1 VTADASGVFAQL
13 VGQDAVSAEL
23 QHAAEHSEAMTHAWL
38 FTGPPGSGRSV
49 AARAFAAAL
58 QCDRPGGST
67 PGCGECPGCRTVL
80 VGSHP
85 DLLVVATTETFIRV
99 DRARELAL
107 AAASRPTR
115 GRWRVIL
122 VEDADRLNEQAAD
135 ALLKALE
142 EPPPRTVWLLCA
154 PSLEDL
160 LVTVRSRCRHI
171 RLRTPP
177 VHAVAELLQQRDGI
191 DVAMA
196 HYAARAAQ
204 SHIGVARRL
213 ATDEHARSRRR
224 QVTGIPLGLR
234 DLGAALAAAADLHQ
248 EAGAGASA
256 ASAEEAEQGRRELLR
271 QLGADPDARTQPPS
285 VRTHLKR
292 LEEEHKRRARR
303 QQHDTI
309 DAALTDL
316 ASVYR
321 DALVLGSGAQVE
333 PVNATELDQVRQ
345 VARAMT
351 PEELLGAMDGIGL
364 ARARLIANGA
374 PLLVLEAMMIGLI
387 LPHSPAGAPT

>member
-1 VTADASGVFAQL
+1 M
-13 VGQDAVSAEL
+13 VGQDAVLAEL

-204 SHIGVARRL
+204 SHIGVA
-213 ATDEHARSRRR
+213 
-224 QVTGIPLGLR
+224 
-234 DLGAALAAAADLHQ
+234 
-248 EAGAGASA
+248 
-256 ASAEEAEQGRRELLR
+256 
-271 QLGADPDARTQPPS
+271 
-285 VRTHLKR
+285 
-292 LEEEHKRRARR
+292 
-303 QQHDTI
+303 
-309 DAALTDL
+309 
-316 ASVYR
+316 
-321 DALVLGSGAQVE
+321 
-333 PVNATELDQVRQ
+333 
-345 VARAMT
+345 
-351 PEELLGAMDGIGL
+351 
-364 ARARLIANGA
+364 
-374 PLLVLEAMMIGLI
+374 
-387 LPHSPAGAPT
+387 